1 MTGRAEREGDRQLV
15 APDGS
20 RAVPVIAAAE
30 VLAQAV
36 VDDPAQLLKSVKN
49 LPGRVSALAGQC
61 DVCAVPRPRGLR
73 R

>member
-1 MTGRAEREGDRQLV
+1 L
-15 APDGS
+15 

-61 DVCAVPRPRGLR
+61 DVCNVPRPRGLR